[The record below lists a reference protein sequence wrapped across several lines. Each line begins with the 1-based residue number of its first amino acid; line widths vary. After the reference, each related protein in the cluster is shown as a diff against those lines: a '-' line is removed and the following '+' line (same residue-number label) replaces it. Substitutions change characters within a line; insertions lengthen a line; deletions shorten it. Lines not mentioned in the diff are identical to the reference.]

1 MPETRQRL
9 IRCFSAIFPS
19 LEEGAIENLGPAEF
33 ESWDSI
39 DLVSL
44 FAVVGDEFGI
54 DGEELVED
62 VDSFESMLQAVDERL

>member
-9 IRCFSAIFPS
+9 IRCFAAVFPS
-19 LEEGAIENLGPAEF
+19 LSEEAIEQVGYHEF
-33 ESWDSI
+33 ESWDSV

-54 DGEELVED
+54 DSEELVEE
-62 VDSFESMLQAVDERL
+62 VDSFQSMLKAVEEKL